1 MLLKTKIKNKMKILS
16 IKHPFAIVTLLI
28 MVALLS
34 SCATSSVST
43 EILVPA
49 DISIP
54 KHIKKVAVVNRSLP
68 DKGEKLSNIIEGFF
82 SGESIK
88 ADKEGSENCVNG
100 LVTILNNSP
109 RIEASLVSYP
119 KLKGTGTREWP
130 LTLDW
135 SMVDSICK
143 MYNADALVAL
153 ETFDSDILYSTGK
166 NIVKRIVDNKEVL
179 EDEFFADLRVNV
191 NAGWRIYDNIDKK
204 IVDQQSFMDEKGW
217 NGKGLKPDEA
227 LKNLPNKR
235 NAINAA
241 GVFAGSQYGVRISPT
256 WVHAS
261 RIYYV
266 KGKKENGFKTAKLHV
281 KAGNWDKAKIIWE
294 NLSKSADQKIAG
306 RACYNMALAYEME
319 GELAEALVWA
329 KKAFTSYNLKQARYY
344 ANILTVRITEQDK
357 LKEQLEK

>member
-1 MLLKTKIKNKMKILS
+1 MKTLNLKNPFTLFAFFMIS
-16 IKHPFAIVTLLI
+16 IT
-28 MVALLS
+28 ALLS
-34 SCATSSVST
+34 SCATSSVVT

-49 DISIP
+49 DITIP

-68 DKGEKLSNIIEGFF
+68 DKGEKLENIIEGFF

-130 LTLDW
+130 LSLDW
-135 SMVDSICK
+135 TLVDSICK
-143 MYNADALVAL
+143 LYNADALIAL

-166 NIVKRIVDNKEVL
+166 NAVKKIIDNKEIIV
-179 EDEFFADLRVNV
+179 DEFFADLRVNV
-191 NAGWRIYDNIDKK
+191 NAGWRIYDNIDQKV
-204 IVDQQSFMDEKGW
+204 VDQQTFTDEKGW

-227 LKNLPNKR
+227 MRKLPNKR
-235 NAINAA
+235 NAINEA
-241 GVFAGSQYGVRISPT
+241 GIFSGNQYGVRISPT
-256 WVHAS
+256 WVNAS
-261 RIYYV
+261 RTYYV

-294 NLSKSADQKIAG
+294 NLSKSTDKKVAG
-306 RACYNMALAYEME
+306 RACYNMALANEME
-319 GELAEALVWA
+319 GELADALVWA
-329 KKAFTSYNLKQARYY
+329 KKALTDYNLKQARYY
-344 ANILTVRITEQDK
+344 ANILTVRISEQDK